1 MESNA
6 GFILMKTIRRKY
18 FVADKQMFLEWNE
31 YVRNKHISAEKR
43 FFTVS
48 CSLMSMSSNIHALI
62 DQCAT
67 NNTLGDM
74 NAKRN
79 LLLVL
84 KLFISSGCEEDK
96 IDSSTS

>member
-1 MESNA
+1 
-6 GFILMKTIRRKY
+6 
-18 FVADKQMFLEWNE
+18 
-31 YVRNKHISAEKR
+31 
-43 FFTVS
+43 
-48 CSLMSMSSNIHALI
+48 MSSNIHALI

-67 NNTLGDM
+67 NNTLGDI

-79 LLLVL
+79 LLQIL